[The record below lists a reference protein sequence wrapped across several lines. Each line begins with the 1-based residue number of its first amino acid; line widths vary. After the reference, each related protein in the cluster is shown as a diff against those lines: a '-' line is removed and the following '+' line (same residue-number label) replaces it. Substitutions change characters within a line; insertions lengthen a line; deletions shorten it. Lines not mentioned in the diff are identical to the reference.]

1 MGAFLYFESWQSI
14 ERGAL
19 LIFGM
24 SEYELKKTCL
34 LLSQGLDHEALL
46 AVDYHPK
53 VEEVHRNER
62 PPFMLIFRKVRK
74 E

>member
-1 MGAFLYFESWQSI
+1 
-14 ERGAL
+14 
-19 LIFGM
+19 
-24 SEYELKKTCL
+24 
-34 LLSQGLDHEALL
+34 LDHEALL